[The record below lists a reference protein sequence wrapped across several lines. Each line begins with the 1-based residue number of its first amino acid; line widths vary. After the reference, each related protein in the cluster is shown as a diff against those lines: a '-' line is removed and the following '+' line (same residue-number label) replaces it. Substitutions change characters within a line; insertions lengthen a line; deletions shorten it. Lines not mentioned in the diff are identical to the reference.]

1 MLKVILIVLNCFCL
15 YTRQVF
21 RYINNFLGYD
31 KYCNDIDSS
40 GFLDL
45 VDIDICL
52 VSLNWRITF
61 LLINILKIA
70 KGIVTKSSISPVV
83 RKRYLQILDGKLVLF
98 FKTLSNEQQMKILI
112 LILLL
117 TLWVILVLQSVAV

>member
-1 MLKVILIVLNCFCL
+1 M
-15 YTRQVF
+15 YTRKVF
-21 RYINNFLGYD
+21 RYINNLLGYD
-31 KYCNDIDSS
+31 KFCNDIDSS